1 MNPPSF
7 ILILCEGIT
16 EKLYFESI
24 IHNMRIGGVDILENQ
39 GQHKALIDKCIKER
53 KKCSEKNDID
63 EDNIEVWAVCDHDG
77 MKISYQELLEYASER
92 NVKLAFSKPRFEAYL
107 LQHFCCRKNIKEKD
121 LDECLSKKV
130 LEYCGNEYSKSN
142 LGWID
147 GMIDYTP
154 QIVESAIRNAN
165 SLNNHTDSSFLT
177 VQKLVERLVNLK
189 K

>member
-1 MNPPSF
+1 MNPPSL

-39 GQHKALIDKCIKER
+39 GQHKILINRCTEER
-53 KKCSEKNDID
+53 KKCSEKNDIN
-63 EDNIEVWAVCDHDG
+63 EDDIEVWAVCDHDG
-77 MKISYQELLEYASER
+77 MKISYQELLEYATER

-107 LQHFCCRKNIKEKD
+107 LQHFCCRKNIREKD

-147 GMIDYTP
+147 RMVDCTP
-154 QIVESAIRNAN
+154 QKIEHAIGNAN
-165 SLNNHTDSSFLT
+165 NLNNHTEKFFLT
-177 VQKLVERLVNLK
+177 VQKLTEKLIGLK